1 MKVINTEVREALLMS
16 VWQDVDYWDTVDGS
30 TQRERLQ
37 GLAFSILATLDGC
50 SVGIPEFSIVPMDG
64 TENIGGSLHEV
75 FYSYGPEE

>member
-1 MKVINTEVREALLMS
+1 MKVVNTEVREALLMNI
-16 VWQDVDYWDTVDGS
+16 WQAIDYWDTVDGS

-64 TENIGGSLHEV
+64 VENIGGSLHEV
-75 FYSYGPEE
+75 FHSYGPEE